1 MRITMQ
7 NKILIGEVCR
17 LANCTPR
24 TVRHYEDK
32 KLIIPIAKT
41 SGGHKYYGEETVL
54 VIQTAQLLK
63 RLGYSLSDIRQI
75 INLTK
80 SANTKN
86 RQLSKK
92 LRTILSEAKM
102 KLDAEL
108 ILLSSS
114 RKKISN
120 LLEETRK
127 CEVCNFTDCG
137 ACGKLERLRALE
149 LIESQPTLKV

>member
-1 MRITMQ
+1 MQ

-41 SGGHKYYGEETVL
+41 SGGHKYYGDETVL

-92 LRTILSEAKM
+92 LRKILSEAKI
-102 KLDAEL
+102 KLDSEL
-108 ILLSSS
+108 KLLSSS
-114 RKKISN
+114 RKRISG
-120 LLEETRK
+120 LLEKTRK
-127 CEVCNFTDCG
+127 CEECKSSDCG
-137 ACGKLERLRALE
+137 DCGKLESLRTLE
-149 LIESQPTLKV
+149 LIELQPILKV